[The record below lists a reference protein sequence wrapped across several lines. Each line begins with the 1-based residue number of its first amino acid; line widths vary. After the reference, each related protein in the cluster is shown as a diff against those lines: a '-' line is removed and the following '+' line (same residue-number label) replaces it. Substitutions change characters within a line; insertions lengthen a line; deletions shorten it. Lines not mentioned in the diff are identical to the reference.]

1 MFTVSKRTLNILA
14 ALIWYLGGIILL
26 LKGFSLLGEARSMKP
41 ELLWPWL
48 APIIGLG
55 IGGVQA
61 KYIFSKSCEKNLA
74 RIAALDRPKIWQ
86 FFRPGFFAALA
97 VMILAGAILSRLA
110 HNSYPFLIG
119 VAIVDHIVAASL
131 LGSSIVFWKQK
142 AFFTKPRPDL

>member
-1 MFTVSKRTLNILA
+1 MFTTSRRTLNILA

-41 ELLWPWL
+41 GLLWPWL
-48 APIIGLG
+48 APIVGFG

-74 RIAALDRPKIWQ
+74 RIAALDRPKVWQ

-97 VMILAGAILSRLA
+97 VMILTGAILSRLA
-110 HNSYPFLIG
+110 HNSYSFLIG
-119 VAIVDHIVAASL
+119 VAIVDHVVAASL
-131 LGSSIVFWKQK
+131 LGSSIVFWKKK
-142 AFFTKPRPDL
+142 AFHPTSKPDL